1 MSPSMAAFRFTPL
14 AGGAP
19 RSLTMTVTRYTP
31 KAVLVANVEE
41 ARYDAL
47 VTDDGKLLVRARYGI
62 RNNQQSFLAV
72 ALPADAT
79 LWSASLAGRPI
90 RPGVDPN
97 GALLLPL
104 RKGRASE
111 DAPAFA
117 VEILYLQRSAGWTDR
132 GDVRLSLPT
141 LDLPVSRTGV
151 TLYYSPRYA
160 IAAKPG
166 VFRAATDPGPFSA
179 ALRPPPPAT
188 SGTGI
193 GPGSGP
199 GYGASAGPGMGGG
212 YGAAGGL
219 ARGDDS
225 ARDMKTLLDRFQQ
238 EAGHA
243 RQGVIPIAI
252 AFPSVGPSQFF
263 EAELTAEA
271 QSPSLDLEYRR
282 TGGRQ

>member
-1 MSPSMAAFRFTPL
+1 M
-14 AGGAP
+14 
-19 RSLTMTVTRYTP
+19 
-31 KAVLVANVEE
+31 
-41 ARYDAL
+41 
-47 VTDDGKLLVRARYGI
+47 
-62 RNNQQSFLAV
+62 

-179 ALRPPPPAT
+179 ALRPPPPPAT
-188 SGTGI
+188 RGEGVGAASAV
-193 GPGSGP
+193 
-199 GYGASAGPGMGGG
+199 GYGGG
-212 YGAAGGL
+212 
-219 ARGDDS
+219 RSDDS
-225 ARDMKTLLDRFQQ
+225 SARNMKTLLDRFQQ

-282 TGGRQ
+282 TGGR